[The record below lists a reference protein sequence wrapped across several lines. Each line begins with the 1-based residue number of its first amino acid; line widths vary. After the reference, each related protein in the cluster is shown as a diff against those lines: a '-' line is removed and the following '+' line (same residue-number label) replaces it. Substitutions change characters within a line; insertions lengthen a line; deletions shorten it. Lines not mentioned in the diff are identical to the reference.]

1 MPKAPIALGIAPSR
15 LSLLL
20 HALLA
25 AAVAGTALLFAP
37 AWLGGPL
44 AAVMLAALLDAF
56 RRHPRGELRAV
67 PLADD
72 SLRWEWRDGPPAP
85 WRAVSVRCDYLG
97 PWLIGL
103 RVDGRRLWV
112 WPDSSDA
119 DSLWRLRR
127 LLVQRGAHSRS
138 AR

>member
-1 MPKAPIALGIAPSR
+1 MPKAPTALGIVPSR

-25 AAVAGTALLFAP
+25 AAVVGLAFLHAP
-37 AWLGGPL
+37 VW
-44 AAVMLAALLDAF
+44 LAALIAIVMPGVFLDAA
-56 RRHPRGELRAV
+56 RRRPRGDLRA
-67 PLADD
+67 LAPGDGGPAPGG
-72 SLRWEWRDGPPAP
+72 LRWEWRQAGEAP
-85 WRAVSVRCDYLG
+85 WRPVSLECDYLG

-103 RVDGRRLWV
+103 RLDGRRLWL

-127 LLVQRGAHSRS
+127 LLVQRL
-138 AR
+138 